1 TPLAQQ
7 NDLTPLDCLRII
19 ALFRYLLPTK
29 SISVCGG
36 REANLR
42 DFQSWIFMAGASGAM
57 VGNYLTTSGRDR
69 RMDLQMFKDAEVIVD
84 VCR

>member
-1 TPLAQQ
+1 
-7 NDLTPLDCLRII
+7 
-19 ALFRYLLPTK
+19 
-29 SISVCGG
+29 
-36 REANLR
+36 
-42 DFQSWIFMAGASGAM
+42 MAGASGAM